1 MGTSAVPPQ
10 LCTNAVRRSTQP
22 RAPGASLP
30 PPPPQME
37 HICAIQET
45 KPTAAT
51 HTAVNECFLYV
62 CRHRKLHGFMVRRQ
76 MHMPIL
82 VPKAWVRSKSRR
94 FVRFICSARCGGLM
108 AKGWGAELEEPSKSE
123 IPRPHEQYSPVVL
136 VGWLWGTLSLFYRL
150 VLNVRTHVC
159 VCVWVSGRVLLGTVE
174 CCSCTEN
181 KCTIVLNWA
190 TSQLIRHVYGIVEI
204 WGRTFH

>member
-10 LCTNAVRRSTQP
+10 LCTNAVRTRTQP
-22 RAPGASLP
+22 RAPGASP
-30 PPPPQME
+30 PPPPQMK

-76 MHMPIL
+76 IHIPIL
-82 VPKAWVRSKSRR
+82 MPKAWVRSKSRR
-94 FVRFICSARCGGLM
+94 FVRFICSARCSGLM

-123 IPRPHEQYSPVVL
+123 IPRPHEQYSPAVL

-159 VCVWVSGRVLLGTVE
+159 VCVGEWEGVVGYGWVL
-174 CCSCTEN
+174 
-181 KCTIVLNWA
+181 
-190 TSQLIRHVYGIVEI
+190 QLH
-204 WGRTFH
+204 WK